1 MDYTKGFT
9 LGGPPRY
16 VPLGVRLKVL
26 LGGFLNQFGWV
37 FFGFG
42 LIFVWVFTL
51 RADLTSWYIFR
62 GELAIAEGTI
72 VKSTETNMKVNET
85 RVFEHEYSFKGADG
99 LEYNGASYE
108 TGGGLRNGQKV
119 AIEYKQN
126 SPDTSRIKGMRRG
139 IIGLF
144 GLMPVI
150 FPLIGLCFI
159 IAGVRKGVKACH
171 LLRDGEQTTG
181 KFTSKDRTGAKVN
194 NQPVYKLTF
203 EFAASDG
210 MVHQAVAKTHRPE
223 VLEDEEQEP
232 LLYDP
237 SRTEYAVM
245 LDDLPGNPRI
255 DSTGEIHAGSAVG
268 ALLVLVIP
276 AVTLIGHCI
285 YIYLRF
291 VQ

>member
-26 LGGFLNQFGWV
+26 LGGFLNQFGW
-37 FFGFG
+37 FFLGFG
-42 LIFVWVFTL
+42 LIFVWGFTL
-51 RADLTSWYIFR
+51 EADLTSWYVFR
-62 GELAIAEGTI
+62 GELARAEGTVI
-72 VKSTETNMKVNET
+72 ESKETNMRVNET
-85 RVFEHEYSFKGADG
+85 QVYEHKYSFIGADG
-99 LEYNGASYE
+99 LEYRGASYE
-108 TGGGLRNGQKV
+108 TGGSLRNGQKV
-119 AIEYKQN
+119 TIEYKQDN
-126 SPDTSRIKGMRRG
+126 PETSRIKGMRRG

-144 GLMPVI
+144 GLMPII
-150 FPLIGLCFI
+150 FPAIGLCFI
-159 IAGVRKGVKACH
+159 IAGIRKGVKACH

-181 KFTSKDRTGAKVN
+181 KLKSKNRTGAKVN

-210 MVHQAVAKTHRPE
+210 TSHQAVAKSHRPE
-223 VLEDEEQEP
+223 VLEDEEHEP

-237 SRTEYAVM
+237 SRPEYAVM

-255 DSTGEIHAGSAVG
+255 DSTGGIHAGSAVG

-276 AVTLIGHCI
+276 AVTLISHCI

-291 VQ
+291 V